1 MVSFLE
7 VRAIL
12 MSLHVH
18 DVCRSQPIELPSLI
32 QFVKVW
38 VAHGNFSVALVGA
51 SVLGSHSAP
60 LSLSRIDGFGVYIK
74 FVLDD
79 HFNRYFLI
87 LILRLQRPGKLLEQL
102 LAKFPSLFGLQLLTD
117 RLFFLVHLVDDV
129 CEAELVLCFL
139 EQLLLFLRIK
149 FQSEIL
155 SQLLLLSLLCVLDL
169 LGFFVVVRLGHD
181 CTGGSRLLAVVISF
195 ISRVVLPFQVLSL

>member
-51 SVLGSHSAP
+51 SVLGGHSAP
-60 LSLSRIDGFGVYIK
+60 LSLSRIDGSSVYIK
-74 FVLDD
+74 FILDD

-87 LILRLQRPGKLLEQL
+87 LILRLQ
-102 LAKFPSLFGLQLLTD
+102 
-117 RLFFLVHLVDDV
+117 
-129 CEAELVLCFL
+129 
-139 EQLLLFLRIK
+139 
-149 FQSEIL
+149 
-155 SQLLLLSLLCVLDL
+155 
-169 LGFFVVVRLGHD
+169 
-181 CTGGSRLLAVVISF
+181 
-195 ISRVVLPFQVLSL
+195 